1 MRPLTDQDRPSF
13 AIGKPL
19 PFAIYSADKTLLLA
33 AGRIIANEFVR
44 ESLLRSG
51 KYRSI
56 DEAVPAPASVKD
68 AAPASAQSN
77 AIAALQ
83 ADYQHTLAR
92 ASSGFRLEKGGQ
104 ALNSRVIG
112 VSDDGH
118 GLIMSSPSAIGAAA
132 AELHE
137 GEVWVFR
144 AFYAR
149 NAIRFQGTIKS
160 IAATPFPYFVVTD
173 IVDIDRREVRK
184 WPRTPSCLWASRAN
198 EPPRVIV
205 DLSVGGARLAV
216 DAHASLQQGQMVS
229 LHAAMPTAVGRHS
242 LSVEA
247 TVLNSYGHAD
257 SNHPHI
263 EFFGVRFEAMGEQ
276 QQLAIHAFVQEHI
289 AADLDRVW
297 HVFMPH

>member
-1 MRPLTDQDRPSF
+1 MRPLTDQDHPYF

-19 PFAIYSADKTLLLA
+19 PFAIYSTDKTLLLA
-33 AGRIIANEFVR
+33 AGRIIPNDFVR

-51 KYRSI
+51 KYRSV
-56 DEAVPAPASVKD
+56 DELTPAAAPAAD
-68 AAPASAQSN
+68 AAPASARSN
-77 AIAALQ
+77 AIATLQ

-92 ASSGFRLEKGGQ
+92 ASTGFRLEKGGH

-118 GLIMSSPSAIGAAA
+118 GLIMSSPSSVGAEAP
-132 AELHE
+132 ELHE

-149 NAIRFQGTIKS
+149 SVIRFQGTIKS

-173 IVDIDRREVRK
+173 IVDIDRREVRQ

-198 EPPRVIV
+198 EPARVIV

-216 DAHASLQQGQMVS
+216 DGHATLQQGQMVS
-229 LHAAMPTAVGRHS
+229 LNAALPTAIGRQS

-257 SNHPHI
+257 AKHPQI
-263 EFFGVRFEAMGEQ
+263 EFFGVRFEAMAEQ
-276 QQLAIHAFVQEHI
+276 QKLALHAFVQEHI

-297 HVFMPH
+297 HVFTPH